1 MAENSASDRT
11 EKATPERLRKAR
23 EEGQVPQ
30 SAEVPS
36 AVVIVV
42 FLIALGVMGGTLYH
56 FFVGQFQQGLQFAYK
71 GPMRTSA
78 IPNLL
83 YTRGLDCLM
92 LMAPLLVAACVASV
106 LGSVVTS
113 GWNISTKSIAWK
125 PEALSPVQ
133 GIKTLFSLKSLMQL
147 PMSLLKIVVIGLIV
161 YVYMRDRMETII
173 ALQWNSP
180 SGILAG
186 MGSLAVGVT
195 TRLAVAMAVIA
206 AADLFY
212 RRWQHNRDLRMTR
225 QEVKEERKRYEMPSE
240 IKGRMRGV
248 MIGLIKKRMLQKV
261 KTADVIVTNPTH
273 IAVALKYDALSM
285 TAPQVVA
292 KGADLL
298 AERIREIARENNV
311 PIVEKPELA
320 RALYH
325 TVELEQFVP
334 ESLFVA
340 VAEILAM
347 IHRLSVQ
354 RKARGNVNG

>member
-1 MAENSASDRT
+1 MAEHSASDRT

-36 AVVIVV
+36 AVVILV
-42 FLIALGVMGGTLYH
+42 FLIALAVMGGTLYH
-56 FFVGQFQQGLQFAYK
+56 FFVGQFQQGLLFAYK
-71 GPMRTSA
+71 GPMQTSA
-78 IPNLL
+78 IPHML
-83 YTRGLDCLM
+83 YHRGLDCLM
-92 LMAPLLVAACVASV
+92 LMAPLLLAACVASV

-125 PEALSPVQ
+125 PQALSPTQ
-133 GIKTLFSLKSLMQL
+133 GFKTLFSLKSMVQL
-147 PMSLLKIVVIGLIV
+147 PMSVLKVVVIGLIV
-161 YVYMRDRMETII
+161 YLYMRDRMETIV
-173 ALQWNSP
+173 ALQWTNP
-180 SGILAG
+180 AGILAG
-186 MGSLAVGVT
+186 MGSLAVGIT

-225 QEVKEERKRYEMPSE
+225 QEVKEERKRYEMPAE

-248 MIGLIKKRMLQKV
+248 MIGLVKKRMLQKV
-261 KTADVIVTNPTH
+261 KTANVIVTNPTH
-273 IAVALKYDALSM
+273 VAVALKYDARSM
-285 TAPQVVA
+285 AAPQVVA

-298 AERIREIARENNV
+298 AERIRKIARENNV

-320 RALYH
+320 RTLYR
-325 TVELEQFVP
+325 TVELDQFVP
-334 ESLFVA
+334 EALFVA

-347 IHRLSVQ
+347 IHRLSRQ
-354 RKARGNVNG
+354 RKAGGSFNG

>member
-1 MAENSASDRT
+1 MAEQSASDRT

-36 AVVIVV
+36 AVVILV
-42 FLIALGVMGGTLYH
+42 FLTALSLMGGTLYH
-56 FFVGQFQQGLQFAYK
+56 FFAGQFQQGLQFAYK
-71 GPMRTSA
+71 GPMRTST
-78 IPNLL
+78 IPHML
-83 YTRGLDCLM
+83 YLRGLDCLM
-92 LMAPLLVAACVASV
+92 IMAPLLVAACVASV

-125 PEALSPVQ
+125 PEALSPTQ
-133 GIKTLFSLKSLMQL
+133 GFKTLFSLKSLVQL
-147 PMSLLKIVVIGLIV
+147 PMSLLKIVLIGLIV
-161 YVYMRDRMETII
+161 YVFMRDRMDTII
-173 ALQWNSP
+173 ALQWTNP
-180 SGILAG
+180 AGILAG
-186 MGSLAVGVT
+186 MGSLAVGIA

-225 QEVKEERKRYEMPSE
+225 QEVKEERKRYEMPAE

-273 IAVALKYDALSM
+273 VAVALKYDALSM
-285 TAPQVVA
+285 AAPQVVA

-298 AERIREIARENNV
+298 AERIRKLARENNV

-325 TVELEQFVP
+325 TVELDQFVP
-334 ESLFVA
+334 ETLFVA

-347 IHRLSVQ
+347 IHRLSMQ
-354 RKARGNVNG
+354 RKARGAVNG